1 MQKLVFTNGGGQSID
16 LTSGNFGITN
26 WEGLS
31 GVGLNIQTQTVP
43 FQDGGVFL
51 DALMEQREISVTV
64 AIQDNNDLSLRYELK
79 RQLISALNPKLGE
92 GVLVYTND
100 YLSRQIKAVPQLPI
114 FENKNSNDAGTLK
127 ASVVFSC
134 PSPYW
139 EDLEDTVVE
148 IKGMSIIQND
158 GDVPAQVEITIPA
171 GSSNPSI
178 GNRTNL
184 KQIKINGSFDNA
196 VVIDTQVGQ
205 KKVTSEEIGFTW
217 ESGGYFADVIFAD
230 GKYIFVGSII
240 VVEDYVTG
248 KRTVADSGT
257 SNSLGGIAYGNGLFV
272 AVGIYGTIITS
283 PDGITWTQRTS
294 GTSNH
299 LKRIAYG
306 NGLFVAVGSKYPN
319 ESILTSSDGI
329 TWTERGT
336 GLTNKSLNSV
346 TYGNGLFVIAGAQA
360 LLTSSDGITWT
371 DRHTQDMPLFSC
383 VGYGNGLFIVGGI
396 RLDTYTSPDGITW
409 TQRYN
414 GTDNADRLYSIAYG
428 NNTFVGVGNKEGA
441 TLEEYNAEVLTS
453 PDGITW
459 TERVPELPSWELSA
473 IIFKDGLFV
482 GTGRNGIIATTPDGI
497 EWTVL
502 TAESDIGSMVF
513 GKGLFVSAFNDLI
526 AGNIIQTSPD
536 GKTWTERYRESGE
549 NVVFTFINF
558 INNIFI
564 FGKGKNIVISQDGI
578 TWTEKN
584 TGSTELLHAITYGE
598 GKYIAVGDEG
608 TILSSIDLNTWT
620 EETSGVNDTIT
631 SVVYGNGLFVA
642 TCYYNPGP
650 LLTSTDG
657 INWTI
662 SGNIS
667 GISKVVF
674 GNNMFVGVGY
684 WLNYIL
690 TSTDGV
696 TWTQRAIGLVDK
708 LESIIYNNG
717 LFVAVGVGVYTSTDG
732 INWTEKVS
740 GFGEGLFSVA
750 YGNGVY
756 MLKGRNGELY
766 NSYLIQT
773 QNLISDLT
781 TDSDMTFN
789 LEKGSNNIFFSD
801 NNNKTA
807 TLSFR
812 QKYIGV

>member
-31 GVGLNIQTQTVP
+31 GVGLNIQTQQVP

-64 AIQDNNDLSLRYELK
+64 AIQDNNDLSARYERK

-148 IKGMSIIQND
+148 IKGMSIIQNN
-158 GDVPAQVEITIPA
+158 GDVPAQVEVTIPA

-217 ESGGYFADVIFAD
+217 ESGGAFADVIFAD

-283 PDGITWTQRTS
+283 PDGLNWTQRTS
-294 GTSNH
+294 GTTNH
-299 LKRIAYG
+299 LSSIVYG
-306 NGLFVAVGSKYPN
+306 GGLFIAVGSEYPN
-319 ESILTSSDGI
+319 ESILTSPDGI

-336 GLTNKSLNSV
+336 GLTNKGLKSV
-346 TYGNGLFVIAGAQA
+346 TYGNGLFVIAGQQA

-371 DRHTQDMPLFSC
+371 DRYTQDMSLLTC
-383 VGYGNGLFIVGGI
+383 AGYGNGLFIVGGI

-409 TQRYN
+409 TQRYS
-414 GTDNADRLYSIAYG
+414 GTDNADRLFSIAYG
-428 NNTFVGVGNKEGA
+428 NNIFVGVGRKEGVLA
-441 TLEEYNAEVLTS
+441 EEFNIEVLTS
-453 PDGITW
+453 RDGITW
-459 TERVPELPSWELSA
+459 TERVPELPSRELSA
-473 IIFKDGLFV
+473 IIFKNGLFIA
-482 GTGRNGIIATTPDGI
+482 TGDNGIIASTSDGI

-502 TAESDIGSMVF
+502 SSGLNISEAIF
-513 GKGLFVSAFNDLI
+513 GKGLFVSFFSDVVYDNV
-526 AGNIIQTSPD
+526 IQTSPD
-536 GKTWTERYRESGE
+536 GITWTERYRESGE
-549 NVVFTFINF
+549 NPIFRLPAF
-558 INNIFI
+558 INNTFIVPKGNNIF
-564 FGKGKNIVISQDGI
+564 VSPDGI
-578 TWTEKN
+578 TWTEKI
-584 TGSTELLHAITYGE
+584 TGATKSLIEVSYGE
-598 GKYIAVGDEG
+598 GKYIAVGEEG
-608 TILSSIDLNTWT
+608 TILSSLDLTTWT
-620 EETSGVNDTIT
+620 EETSGVNYDIT
-631 SVVYGNGLFVA
+631 SVIYANGLFIA
-642 TCYYNPGP
+642 TCPSSCV
-650 LLTSTDG
+650 LTSPDG
-657 INWTI
+657 ITWTANNNVT
-662 SGNIS
+662 GLW
-667 GISKVVF
+667 KVIY
-674 GNNMFVGVGY
+674 GNNMFVGIGVH
-684 WLNYIL
+684 LNYIL
-690 TSTDGV
+690 TSYDGM
-696 TWTQRAIGLVDK
+696 TWTQRANGLVDN

-717 LFVAVGVGVYTSTDG
+717 LFVAVGKDVYVSPDG
-732 INWTEKVS
+732 LNWTKKAS
-740 GFGEGLFSVA
+740 GFGEGLFSIA
-750 YGNGVY
+750 YGNNKYVIIGIN
-756 MLKGRNGELY
+756 RELY

-773 QNLISDLT
+773 DNLISDLT

-789 LEKGSNNIFFSD
+789 LEIGTNNIFFTD

-807 TLSFR
+807 TISFR